1 MNKQTITS
9 ICSLA
14 ALSAA
19 MISSTYAG
27 ITETSKTLDV
37 NFNDA
42 ADHTTSTTF
51 RLLGAFTHNPT
62 GGIAGDGAL
71 DFAGNYRGINWKQ
84 ALTGGIGTTVTQSV
98 VFTNNGLANTY
109 TQNVPFMMGFSNN
122 VDGHVANPTTGDGGI
137 PTADAFQLQIFNG
150 LTSNDGLGNISTT
163 LRPFIDG
170 ANGEQKYSNFDYTGT
185 NMLRFDLTLTR
196 TGTDTFDWGYVV
208 TDLGEDGTGSTEVS
222 SNTQSFT
229 SADFGASLDGD
240 GIYAALRSGNQASG
254 LVSGLD
260 QWSVNVDDGDT
271 DGDGV
276 GDGDDVHPGFND
288 ALLATYLNDTW
299 VNAANLDTWLT
310 ANNYSVGDG
319 STGGL
324 TEQDLIDLRAG
335 STLIAVSDGSATVSL
350 QMEESQDL
358 SSWSD
363 LGAAVPFTVTL
374 DPSDDSQF
382 FRVKLAD

>member
-1 MNKQTITS
+1 MNKKTITS
-9 ICSLA
+9 VCSLA

-19 MISSTYAG
+19 MISSAYAG

-51 RLLGAFTHNPT
+51 RLFGAFAHNPT
-62 GGIAGDGAL
+62 GGIASDGAL
-71 DFAGNYRGINWKQ
+71 DFSANFRAINWKQ
-84 ALTGGIGTTVTQSV
+84 GLTGGIGTTITQSL
-98 VFTNNGLANTY
+98 VFTNNDLANTY
-109 TQNVPFMMGFSNN
+109 TQNLVLMMGFTNN
-122 VDGHVANPTTGDGGI
+122 VDSHVANPTTGTGG
-137 PTADAFQLQIFNG
+137 TLTSDAFQLQIYHA
-150 LTSNDGLGNISTT
+150 LNDGRISTT
-163 LRPFIDG
+163 LRPFEDG
-170 ANGEQKYSNFDYTGT
+170 VVGLQKYANFAYTGT
-185 NMLRFDLTLTR
+185 NNLRVDLTLTR
-196 TGTDTFDWGYVV
+196 TGTDTFDWGYVITNV
-208 TDLGEDGTGSTEVS
+208 GEDGAGTAEVG

-229 SADFGASLDGD
+229 SADFGASLDGG
-240 GIYAALRSGNQASG
+240 GIYAALRSGNQGSG
-254 LVSGLD
+254 LMNGLD

-299 VNAANLDTWLT
+299 VNATNLDTWLT

-324 TEQDLIDLRAG
+324 TEQDLIDLRVG

>member
-1 MNKQTITS
+1 MNKKTITS

-19 MISSTYAG
+19 MISSAYAG
-27 ITETSKTLDV
+27 ITETLTSLDV

-42 ADHTTSTTF
+42 TDHLNNTTF
-51 RLLGAFTHNPT
+51 KRLGAFAHSEG

-71 DFAGNYRGINWKQ
+71 DFTANYRAINWKQ
-84 ALTGGIGTTVTQSV
+84 SLTGGVGTTITQSL
-98 VFTNNGLANTY
+98 VFTDNDLANTY
-109 TQNVPFMMGFSNN
+109 AQSVPFMMGFSNN
-122 VDGHVANPTTGDGGI
+122 VDSHVADPTTGGGGI
-137 PTADAFQLQIFNG
+137 ATADAFQLQLFNG
-150 LTSNDGLGNISTT
+150 LDSNGGLGNISTT

-170 ANGEQKYSNFDYTGT
+170 APGVQKYSNFDYTGT
-185 NMLRFDLTLTR
+185 NMLQFDMTLTR
-196 TGTDTFDWGYVV
+196 TGTATFDWGYVV
-208 TDLGEDGTGSTEVS
+208 TDLGEAGAGSTVVS

-240 GIYAALRSGNQASG
+240 GIYAGLRSGNQASG
-254 LVSGLD
+254 LLSGLD
-260 QWSVNVDDGDT
+260 QWSVNLDDGDT